1 MKKGFVL
8 AMVAGL
14 LLTGCCDKPGI
25 FGQISQSMNT
35 INAVAQPFY
44 GPAAEGSPEAAMAVA
59 AAMLA
64 APLADALQQ
73 QWCPS
78 EADAKALANMASAMG
93 GYSKAMK
100 SKGLIK

>member
-1 MKKGFVL
+1 MKKLMVL
-8 AMVAGL
+8 AIVAGL
-14 LLTGCCDKPGI
+14 LLAGCCDKPGV

-44 GPAAEGSPEAAMAVA
+44 GPAAEGSPEAQMAVA
-59 AAMLA
+59 AALMA

-78 EADAKALANMASAMG
+78 EADVKVLADMAKAMTTLN
-93 GYSKAMK
+93 K
-100 SKGLIK
+100 SMRDKGLIK